1 MLKVLERAVTD
12 GSNPNSYY
20 SLYKNAMER
29 NFERWQ
35 IMGVRV
41 WPNTQYI
48 ANIKTVKGQIDYM
61 REWMLERYDVL
72 CDFYDVN

>member
-29 NFERWQ
+29 EVQRWNRL
-35 IMGVRV
+35 GANV
-41 WPNTQYI
+41 WPNTSTI
-48 ANIKTVKGQIDYM
+48 RNIKTVKGQIDYM

-72 CDFYDVN
+72 CDFYDVT